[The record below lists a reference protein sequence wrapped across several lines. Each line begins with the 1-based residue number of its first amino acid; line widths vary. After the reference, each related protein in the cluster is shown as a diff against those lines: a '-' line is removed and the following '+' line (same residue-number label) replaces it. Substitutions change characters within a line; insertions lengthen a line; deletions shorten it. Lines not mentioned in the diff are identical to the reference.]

1 MLQSGAWIRVCAE
14 FGFGIFYS
22 VAAVGTS
29 QRTDFGRPQAGI
41 RFSVATPI
49 HGNSI
54 PPLGCGDRVRT

>member
-29 QRTDFGRPQAGI
+29 QRTDFGSPQAGI

-49 HGNSI
+49 TWQLDTAAG
-54 PPLGCGDRVRT
+54 LW